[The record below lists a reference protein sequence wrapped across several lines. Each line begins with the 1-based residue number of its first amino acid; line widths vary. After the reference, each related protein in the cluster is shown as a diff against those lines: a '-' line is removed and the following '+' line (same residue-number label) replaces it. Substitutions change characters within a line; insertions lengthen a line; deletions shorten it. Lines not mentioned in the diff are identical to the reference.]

1 MNPLKNNITLDNIAN
16 YGNALIAHANAKR
29 GKKNYY
35 EIPIFEE
42 NLSDNLHKLCDQFI
56 DGTYKT
62 SGYIISEIIDGP
74 SGKHRTIA
82 KVCYKDRVA
91 QWMIAL
97 QYQPYYLSILHPNTH
112 AAIPGRGI
120 HSALRSTEHYVREDK
135 YEWCLKFDIRHYF
148 ESINRTI
155 LKQQME
161 KDIPDAAI
169 LRIVCGIIDDAPSTG
184 IPIGNYSSQYLANR
198 YLTPFDYWLGTRAA
212 FVRYMD
218 DVVVF
223 GHTKDELVKLFRDLE
238 WYLLRNLYLEIKDN
252 WQIFRVKDRGI
263 DFVGYR
269 IFPDRT
275 ILRKRAFRDTRR
287 VALNLKRKV
296 TKGGELTYSEQC
308 SVMSRLGWI
317 FPCSQG
323 DKKYL
328 WETYFEPIKL
338 TIKPKTKRKLYENYL
353 KQ

>member
-1 MNPLKNNITLDNIAN
+1 MNDLRNNITLENIAN

-29 GKKNYY
+29 GKRNYY
-35 EIPIFEE
+35 EIPQFEAC
-42 NLSDNLHKLCDQFI
+42 LSDNLHELCDEFNAGTYRTRGYI
-56 DGTYKT
+56 VSKILDGTSKK
-62 SGYIISEIIDGP
+62 E
-74 SGKHRTIA
+74 RTIA

-120 HSALRSTEHYVREDK
+120 HSALRSTEKYVRVNK

-148 ESINRTI
+148 ESINRTV

-161 KDIPDAAI
+161 EDIPDETI
-169 LRIVCGIIDDAPSTG
+169 LRIVCGIIDDAPMTG

-198 YLTPFDYWLGTRAA
+198 YLTPFDFWLGERAD

-223 GHTKDELVKLFRDLE
+223 GHSRDGLVKLFREIE
-238 WYLLRNLYLEIKDN
+238 WFLLRNLYLEIKPN
-252 WQIFRVKDRGI
+252 WQIFRIADRGI

-269 IFPDRT
+269 IFPDKT
-275 ILRKRAFRDTRR
+275 ILRKRAFRDTRH
-287 VALNLKRKV
+287 VTLELSKKV
-296 TKGGELTYSEQC
+296 WCGGELTYSETC
-308 SVMSRLGWI
+308 SLMSRLGWV
-317 FPCSQG
+317 FPLSVDSKQ
-323 DKKYL
+323 YI
-328 WETYFEPIKL
+328 WRTYFLPIGLSVKKK
-338 TIKPKTKRKLYENYL
+338 TIKKLY
-353 KQ
+353 